1 MQTKCQTYSNGWC
14 VIMDK
19 GNALYSVIVRNARGD
34 VHDKM
39 RCDDYRDALDYYR
52 SFKAI
57 ARNA

>member
-1 MQTKCQTYSNGWC
+1 MKTRCKTYRNGWT

-19 GNALYSVIVRNARGD
+19 GSTLYSVIVRNARGD

-39 RCDDYRDALDYYR
+39 RCDDYRDALDYYH

>member
-1 MQTKCQTYSNGWC
+1 MQTKCQTYRNGWSVLLDKERIMYC
-14 VIMDK
+14 VILRDAS
-19 GNALYSVIVRNARGD
+19 GE

-39 RCDDYRDALDYYR
+39 RCDDYRNALDYYR

>member
-1 MQTKCQTYSNGWC
+1 
-14 VIMDK
+14 MDK

>member
-1 MQTKCQTYSNGWC
+1 
-14 VIMDK
+14 MDK
-19 GNALYSVIVRNARGD
+19 GNALYSVIVRNAHGD

>member
-1 MQTKCQTYSNGWC
+1 MKTKCQTYLNGWC

>member
-1 MQTKCQTYSNGWC
+1 MKTKCQTHRNGWSVILDKERIMYC
-14 VIMDK
+14 VILRD
-19 GNALYSVIVRNARGD
+19 ARGE

-39 RCDDYRDALDYYR
+39 RCDDYRNALDYYR